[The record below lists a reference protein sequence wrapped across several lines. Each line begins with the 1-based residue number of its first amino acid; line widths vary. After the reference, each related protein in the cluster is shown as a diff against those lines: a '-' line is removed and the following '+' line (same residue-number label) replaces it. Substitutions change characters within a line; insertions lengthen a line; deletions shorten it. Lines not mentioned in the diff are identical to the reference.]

1 MILINE
7 SHYMIIIISPTYTT
21 FWSDYYRFPINTAFA
36 AYLLESAIL
45 VLSRALPPFVRPLC
59 EVFLWIIWPYCGA
72 FTAFPEKW
80 HLRWGRGGGGWEDG
94 HAWSWLS
101 HYLKIYSC
109 VHVNLMISGLTFTF
123 IQCLVIVFNRVDQP
137 GAETITKCSCNRI
150 TEFLG
155 LEVKTVIC
163 G

>member
-1 MILINE
+1 M
-7 SHYMIIIISPTYTT
+7 IIISPTYTT

-45 VLSRALPPFVRPLC
+45 VLSRALPPFVRPLR
-59 EVFLWIIWPYCGA
+59 EVFLWTIRPYCGA
-72 FTAFPEKW
+72 YTAFPEKMTTA
-80 HLRWGRGGGGWEDG
+80 LGAGGDG

-101 HYLKIYSC
+101 HYLKINSC
-109 VHVNLMISGLTFTF
+109 ELVNLMISGLAFIF

-137 GAETITKCSCNRI
+137 GAETITKCSCNGI

-155 LEVKTVIC
+155 LEVKTDMWLARVKYSKQ
-163 G
+163 